1 MAKTKQKADNLV
13 TLYVRI
19 PDELKADLEFL
30 AEKQEVSTSLLCAD
44 ILKIGLDNYDDSQV
58 PAWVKM
64 LADD

>member
-19 PDELKADLEFL
+19 PDELKADLELL

-44 ILKIGLDNYDDSQV
+44 VLRLGLDNFKVTEV
-58 PAWVKM
+58 PAWM
-64 LADD
+64 SND